1 MKNYESGASCVV
13 SGVSML
19 APSGP
24 QGLIGFHLAPPKLHF
39 GPLGRLGVGLGRL
52 GVCLGGLGGPF
63 WLPLAPLGL
72 HFGSLWLPLGSILAP
87 FWSP

>member
-52 GVCLGGLGGPF
+52 GVCLGGLGGSF
-63 WLPLAPLGL
+63 RLPLPPLGL